1 VFRAGNVS
9 LDLSLLLLRDFT
21 IPPSQS
27 VSMLAVVPSC
37 ITSLV
42 LLPRNSAHKRI
53 AWITLLLL
61 SPTTQMVA
69 MMVTMVTIVTMVM
82 TEMTVTTLTS
92 TAHKPSGGTLVSQF
106 NLLDLLTMAIGLP
119 RTPGVLVGVK
129 TDMSDSNLQKVL
141 VLLALTV
148 MLPHQTSL
156 LHDCENQPSLKLIIV
171 LPIIDS

>member
-1 VFRAGNVS
+1 MG
-9 LDLSLLLLRDFT
+9 SLLLLRDFT

-69 MMVTMVTIVTMVM
+69 MMVTIVTMV
-82 TEMTVTTLTS
+82 MTVTTLTS

>member
-1 VFRAGNVS
+1 MG
-9 LDLSLLLLRDFT
+9 SLLLLRDFT

-69 MMVTMVTIVTMVM
+69 TMVTIVTMV
-82 TEMTVTTLTS
+82 MTVTTLTS

>member
-1 VFRAGNVS
+1 MFKAGNVS
-9 LDLSLLLLRDFT
+9 LDLSLRLLRDFT
-21 IPPSQS
+21 ILPSQS
-27 VSMLAVVPSC
+27 ESMLAVVPSC
-37 ITSLV
+37 ITILV

-53 AWITLLLL
+53 VWITLLLL

-69 MMVTMVTIVTMVM
+69 MMVTMVTMVM

-148 MLPHQTSL
+148 MLPHQTFL
-156 LHDCENQPSLKLIIV
+156 LHDCKN
-171 LPIIDS
+171 

>member
-1 VFRAGNVS
+1 MFRAGNVS

-82 TEMTVTTLTS
+82 TVTTLTS

-156 LHDCENQPSLKLIIV
+156 LHDCKN
-171 LPIIDS
+171 

>member
-1 VFRAGNVS
+1 MG
-9 LDLSLLLLRDFT
+9 
-21 IPPSQS
+21 
-27 VSMLAVVPSC
+27 
-37 ITSLV
+37 
-42 LLPRNSAHKRI
+42 RI

-69 MMVTMVTIVTMVM
+69 MMVTMV
-82 TEMTVTTLTS
+82 MTVTTLTS

-119 RTPGVLVGVK
+119 RTPEVLVGVK

>member
-69 MMVTMVTIVTMVM
+69 MMVTMVTIVTMV
-82 TEMTVTTLTS
+82 MTVTTLTS

>member
-1 VFRAGNVS
+1 VFKAGNVS
-9 LDLSLLLLRDFT
+9 LDLSLRLLRDFT
-21 IPPSQS
+21 ILPSQS
-27 VSMLAVVPSC
+27 ESMLAVVPSC
-37 ITSLV
+37 ITILV

-53 AWITLLLL
+53 VWITLLLL

-69 MMVTMVTIVTMVM
+69 MMVTIVTMVM
-82 TEMTVTTLTS
+82 TVTILTS

-106 NLLDLLTMAIGLP
+106 NLLDLLTMATGLP

-156 LHDCENQPSLKLIIV
+156 LHDCKN
-171 LPIIDS
+171 

>member
-1 VFRAGNVS
+1 MGAGNVS

-37 ITSLV
+37 MGSLV

-61 SPTTQMVA
+61 SPTTQMMG

-82 TEMTVTTLTS
+82 TVTTLTS
-92 TAHKPSGGTLVSQF
+92 TALKPSGGTLVSQF

-156 LHDCENQPSLKLIIV
+156 LHDCKNQPSLKLIIV

>member
-1 VFRAGNVS
+1 VFRAGNVRI
-9 LDLSLLLLRDFT
+9 DLSLLLLRDFT

-82 TEMTVTTLTS
+82 TVTTLTS

-106 NLLDLLTMAIGLP
+106 NLLDPLTMAIGLP

-129 TDMSDSNLQKVL
+129 ADMSVSNLQKVL

>member
-1 VFRAGNVS
+1 MFRAGNVS

-69 MMVTMVTIVTMVM
+69 MMVTMVTIVTMV
-82 TEMTVTTLTS
+82 MTVTTLTS

>member
-1 VFRAGNVS
+1 MG
-9 LDLSLLLLRDFT
+9 
-21 IPPSQS
+21 
-27 VSMLAVVPSC
+27 SMLAVVPSC

-69 MMVTMVTIVTMVM
+69 MMVMM
-82 TEMTVTTLTS
+82 VTTLTS

-148 MLPHQTSL
+148 MLPHQTFL
-156 LHDCENQPSLKLIIV
+156 LHDCKN
-171 LPIIDS
+171 

>member
-1 VFRAGNVS
+1 MG
-9 LDLSLLLLRDFT
+9 
-21 IPPSQS
+21 PPSQS
-27 VSMLAVVPSC
+27 VSMLAVVHSC

-42 LLPRNSAHKRI
+42 LLPRNSAHNQI

-69 MMVTMVTIVTMVM
+69 MMEMMAMMAMIVTMVM

-106 NLLDLLTMAIGLP
+106 NLLDPVTMAIGLP

-129 TDMSDSNLQKVL
+129 TDMSVSNLQKVA

-148 MLPHQTSL
+148 MLPHQTFL
-156 LHDCENQPSLKLIIV
+156 LHDRKN
-171 LPIIDS
+171 

>member
-1 VFRAGNVS
+1 MGAGNVS

-69 MMVTMVTIVTMVM
+69 MMVTMVTMVM
-82 TEMTVTTLTS
+82 MVTTLTS

-119 RTPGVLVGVK
+119 RAPGVLVGVK

-148 MLPHQTSL
+148 MLPHQTFL
-156 LHDCENQPSLKLIIV
+156 LHDCKN
-171 LPIIDS
+171 

>member
-1 VFRAGNVS
+1 VFRAGNVRI
-9 LDLSLLLLRDFT
+9 DLSLLLLRDFT

-37 ITSLV
+37 ITSPV
-42 LLPRNSAHKRI
+42 LLPRNSAHNQI

-69 MMVTMVTIVTMVM
+69 MMEMMAMIVTMVM

-106 NLLDLLTMAIGLP
+106 NLLDPVTMAIGLP

-129 TDMSDSNLQKVL
+129 TDMSVSNLQKVA

-148 MLPHQTSL
+148 MLPHQTFL
-156 LHDCENQPSLKLIIV
+156 LHDCEN
-171 LPIIDS
+171 